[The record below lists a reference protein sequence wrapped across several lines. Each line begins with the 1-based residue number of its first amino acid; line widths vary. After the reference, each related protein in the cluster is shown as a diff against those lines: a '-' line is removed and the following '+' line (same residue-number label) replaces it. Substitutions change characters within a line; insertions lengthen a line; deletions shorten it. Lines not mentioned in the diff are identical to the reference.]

1 MVNFQ
6 ESSQLKQTDTPCCRL
21 LNKQLMIS
29 SNISRVLIK
38 KTKKPTYSCKS
49 TMILRKKVLIK
60 YIGNGISIFKLILI
74 FSLHYRIY
82 LNRNIKY
89 TLSLLYS
96 LILQNIK
103 ILSLMNKTLQI
114 KEYKQVVY
122 WLMSN
127 KVKKV
132 VLLLVLNLTKI
143 KNLHSYKKYSYS
155 NG

>member
-6 ESSQLKQTDTPCCRL
+6 ESSQLKQIDIPCCRL
-21 LNKQLMIS
+21 LNRQLMIL
-29 SNISRVLIK
+29 SNISRVLVK
-38 KTKKPTYSCKS
+38 KTKKPIYSCKS
-49 TMILRKKVLIK
+49 IMISRKKVLIK
-60 YIGNGISIFKLILI
+60 YIGNGISISKLILI
-74 FSLHYRIY
+74 SSLHYQIY
-82 LNRNIKY
+82 LNKNIKY
-89 TLSLLYS
+89 MLSLLYS